1 MRSSEG
7 SSSGITGNTRAVQ
20 ALHTRAGMR
29 VRYLVP
35 LVVLGLGALAAA
47 CTSSSLDDG
56 GFGESSSSSSS
67 SSSGYG
73 TSGKTGR
80 KPTSSGTD
88 TSPPYPGSSGYPY
101 PGSSSSSSGW
111 IDGGPAY
118 PGSLDVAF
126 ITSFTVSADTCL
138 HPAGTCGDRQSFTV
152 DLLAATL
159 TTITCVEVGGAAD
172 GGGGTVDAKTSR
184 KLSPDQ
190 IATLRDLLLR
200 VVVAPSYGVDAG
212 GPPNG
217 PYESL
222 IVTNKTTGSIS
233 YRTATS
239 ACGPEYLSVIAGW
252 GDLYDAVR
260 GM

>member
-20 ALHTRAGMR
+20 ALQTRAGMR

-67 SSSGYG
+67 SGYG

-80 KPTSSGTD
+80 KPASSGTD

-101 PGSSSSSSGW
+101 PGSSSSSGW

-126 ITSFTVSADTCL
+126 ITSFTVGTDTCL

-152 DLLAATL
+152 DLLASTL
-159 TTITCVEVGGAAD
+159 TTITCVEVGGAPD
-172 GGGGTVDAKTSR
+172 GGGGTVDAKTSK

-200 VVVAPSYGVDAG
+200 VVVGPSYGVDAG
-212 GPPNG
+212 GLVNG

-222 IVTNKTTGSIS
+222 IVTNKTAGSVS
-233 YRTATS
+233 YRSSTS